1 MWALDN
7 QTPYAAEPTW
17 TVDKN
22 SVKSWVVV
30 VKGTFDILP
39 DGSTRLAEKQEEP
52 LYGPVY
58 VGEPGKSS
66 IIHEADFVHSKRNT
80 DILLNGHAYA
90 PGSKPLRRV
99 EVAMTVGSLTKR
111 LLVFGDRRWE
121 SGPLGGLS
129 ISSPEP
135 FLKIPLTYERAFGG
149 WDTRSEDAS
158 EHRLEPRNPIGTG
171 FATRREHL
179 VDQLLPNVEDPRRP
193 IGSWKDRPYPAG
205 FGAIASYWT
214 PRKEYAGTYD
224 DRWMKERFPEW
235 PEDFDIRFFQT
246 APEDQQAPGFLR
258 GGEPVEL
265 VNLHPDGVLAF
276 SLPRIT
282 LGFTTR
288 FGKEQVHHPAKLHTV
303 ILEPDGPRLI
313 LVWHTNLPCHH
324 RADEL
329 DETFIFEKE
338 RF

>member
-1 MWALDN
+1 MWGLDN
-7 QTPYAAEPTW
+7 QTPYLAQPTW

-39 DGSTRLAEKQEEP
+39 DGSTGLAEKQEEP
-52 LYGPVY
+52 LFSPVY
-58 VGEPGKSS
+58 SGEPGKSS
-66 IIHEADFVHSKRNT
+66 IIYEADLVHSKKNT

-90 PGSKPLRRV
+90 PRGKPARQV
-99 EVAMTVGSLTKR
+99 EVTMTVGVLAKK
-111 LLVFGDRRWE
+111 LLVTGDRRWE

-129 ISSPEP
+129 MTAPEP
-135 FLKIPLTYERAFGG
+135 FVKMPLTYERAFGG
-149 WDTRSEDAS
+149 WDTRSENPS

-179 VDQLLPNVEDPRRP
+179 VDQLVPNVEDPRRLV
-193 IGSWKDRPYPAG
+193 GSWKDRPPPAG
-205 FGAIASYWT
+205 FGAIASYWS

-224 DRWMKERFPEW
+224 EHWMKERFPEW
-235 PEDFDIRFFQT
+235 PEDFDIRFYQ
-246 APEDQQAPGFLR
+246 AALEDQQARGFLR
-258 GGEPVEL
+258 GGERVEL
-265 VNLHPDGVLAF
+265 VNLNPDGTLIF

-288 FGKEQVHHPAKLHTV
+288 FGKEQVHHLGTLHTV
-303 ILEPDGPRLI
+303 ILEPDGTRLI

-329 DETFIFEKE
+329 DETIIFQKE
-338 RF
+338 RV